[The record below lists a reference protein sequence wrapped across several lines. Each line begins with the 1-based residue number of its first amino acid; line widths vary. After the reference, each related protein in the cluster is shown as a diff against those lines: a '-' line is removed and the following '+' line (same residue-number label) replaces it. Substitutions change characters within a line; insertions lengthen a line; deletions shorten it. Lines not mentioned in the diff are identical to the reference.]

1 MIRLPRLARLRPLSR
16 RRLGPPL
23 VVVAL
28 CVTAGLYLSPSR
40 ASSARAAA
48 PARTVGGLVIT
59 VRDVGRSVD
68 FYSRVLLFEKV
79 SDVQTS
85 GADVARLFG
94 VSGPRVRVV
103 TMRLGAERLE
113 LVEDRGRVSR
123 QTPAEAPRDER
134 AVARIALAVNDIEQA
149 SLWLQ
154 RQHVQRTTEAP
165 APDVRQNTTGV
176 RALSFEDPDG
186 HALEIVEYPAGQ
198 GDARWQRPTDRVFL
212 GIDHAALVV
221 GDTDESLRFYRDTLG
236 LRVTARRESD
246 ALEPSSAG
254 TAGRSRITTLRGG
267 GGPAIELF
275 ESPAPRDAR
284 LASHRGSQQTLVVT
298 TDAKLPVAGAG
309 WSSAENERGTIVS
322 IADATLG
329 FRRGVTALDPDGHR
343 VQLRASR

>member
-1 MIRLPRLARLRPLSR
+1 MIRLPGLARLRPLSW
-16 RRLGPPL
+16 RRLGPVL
-23 VVVAL
+23 VVVTLGVA
-28 CVTAGLYLSPSR
+28 AGLHLSPSR
-40 ASSARAAA
+40 AASPPAATPARA
-48 PARTVGGLVIT
+48 VGGLAIT
-59 VRDVGRSVD
+59 VRDVDRSVD
-68 FYSRVLLFEKV
+68 FYSRALLFEKV

-113 LVEDRGRVSR
+113 LVEDRARVSR
-123 QTPAEAPRDER
+123 QTPAEAPSDER

-154 RQHVQRTTEAP
+154 RQHVPRTPGASV
-165 APDVRQNTTGV
+165 PDVRQNTTGV
-176 RALSFEDPDG
+176 RAVSFEDPDG
-186 HALEIVEYPAGQ
+186 HALEIVEYPVGQ

-246 ALEPSSAG
+246 APEPSSAG
-254 TAGRSRITTLRGG
+254 TAGRSRVTTLRGG

-284 LASHRGSQQTLVVT
+284 PASHRGSRQTLVVT
-298 TDAKLPVAGAG
+298 TDAKLPVAGVG
-309 WSSAENERGTIVS
+309 WSSATSERGKIVS
-322 IADATLG
+322 ITDATLG
-329 FRRGVTALDPDGHR
+329 FRRGVTAVDPDGHR

>member
-1 MIRLPRLARLRPLSR
+1 VIRLPELARLRPLSR
-16 RRLGPPL
+16 RRLGAL
-23 VVVAL
+23 LVVAL
-28 CVTAGLYLSPSR
+28 SAAAGLYLSPSR
-40 ASSARAAA
+40 AASARAAA
-48 PARTVGGLVIT
+48 PARTVGGLAIT
-59 VRDVGRSVD
+59 VRDVDRSVD
-68 FYSRVLLFEKV
+68 FYSRALLFEKV

-123 QTPAEAPRDER
+123 QAPAEAPRDER

-154 RQHVQRTTEAP
+154 RQHVQGTPEAS
-165 APDVRQNTTGV
+165 ADARQNTTGV

-246 ALEPSSAG
+246 APEPSSAG
-254 TAGRSRITTLRGG
+254 TTGRSRITTLRGG

-284 LASHRGSQQTLVVT
+284 PASQRGSRQTLVVT

-309 WSSAENERGTIVS
+309 WSSAENERGKIVS

>member
-1 MIRLPRLARLRPLSR
+1 
-16 RRLGPPL
+16 
-23 VVVAL
+23 
-28 CVTAGLYLSPSR
+28 
-40 ASSARAAA
+40 
-48 PARTVGGLVIT
+48 
-59 VRDVGRSVD
+59 
-68 FYSRVLLFEKV
+68 
-79 SDVQTS
+79 
-85 GADVARLFG
+85 
-94 VSGPRVRVV
+94 
-103 TMRLGAERLE
+103 MRLGAERLE

-123 QTPAEAPRDER
+123 QPPAEAARDGS

-154 RQHVQRTTEAP
+154 RQHVQGTPEAS
-165 APDVRQNTTGV
+165 ADARQNTTGV

-246 ALEPSSAG
+246 APEPSSAG
-254 TAGRSRITTLRGG
+254 TTGRSRITTLRGG

-284 LASHRGSQQTLVVT
+284 PASQRGSRQTLVVT

-309 WSSAENERGTIVS
+309 WSSAENERGKIVS

>member
-1 MIRLPRLARLRPLSR
+1 MIRLPELARLRPLSR
-16 RRLGPPL
+16 RRLGAL
-23 VVVAL
+23 LVVAL
-28 CVTAGLYLSPSR
+28 SAAAGLYLSPSR
-40 ASSARAAA
+40 AASARAAA
-48 PARTVGGLVIT
+48 PARTVGGLAIT
-59 VRDVGRSVD
+59 VRDVDRSVD
-68 FYSRVLLFEKV
+68 FYSRALLFEKV

-123 QTPAEAPRDER
+123 QAPAEAPRDER

-154 RQHVQRTTEAP
+154 RQHVQGTPEAS
-165 APDVRQNTTGV
+165 ADARQNTTGV

-246 ALEPSSAG
+246 APEPSSAG
-254 TAGRSRITTLRGG
+254 TTGRSRITTLRGG

-284 LASHRGSQQTLVVT
+284 PASQRGSRQTLVVT

-309 WSSAENERGTIVS
+309 WSSAENERGKIVS

>member
-1 MIRLPRLARLRPLSR
+1 MIRLPELARLRPLSR
-16 RRLGPPL
+16 RRLGAL
-23 VVVAL
+23 LVVAL
-28 CVTAGLYLSPSR
+28 SAAAGLYLSPSR
-40 ASSARAAA
+40 AASARAAA
-48 PARTVGGLVIT
+48 PARTVGGLAIT
-59 VRDVGRSVD
+59 VRDVDRSVD
-68 FYSRVLLFEKV
+68 FYSRALLFEKV

-154 RQHVQRTTEAP
+154 RQHVQGTPEAS
-165 APDVRQNTTGV
+165 ADARQNTTGV

-246 ALEPSSAG
+246 APEPSSAG
-254 TAGRSRITTLRGG
+254 TTGRSRITTLRGG

-284 LASHRGSQQTLVVT
+284 PASQRGSRQTLVVT

-309 WSSAENERGTIVS
+309 WSSAENERGKIVS

>member
-1 MIRLPRLARLRPLSR
+1 MIRLPELARLRPLSR
-16 RRLGPPL
+16 RRLGAL
-23 VVVAL
+23 LVVAL
-28 CVTAGLYLSPSR
+28 SAAAGLYLSPSR
-40 ASSARAAA
+40 AASARAAA
-48 PARTVGGLVIT
+48 PARTVGGLAIT
-59 VRDVGRSVD
+59 VRDVDRSVD
-68 FYSRVLLFEKV
+68 FYSRALLFEKV

-123 QTPAEAPRDER
+123 QPPAEAARDGS

-154 RQHVQRTTEAP
+154 RQHVQGTPEAS
-165 APDVRQNTTGV
+165 ADARQNTTGV

-246 ALEPSSAG
+246 APEPSSAG
-254 TAGRSRITTLRGG
+254 TTGRSRITTLRGG

-284 LASHRGSQQTLVVT
+284 PASQRGSRQTLVVT

-309 WSSAENERGTIVS
+309 WSSAENERGKIVS

>member
-1 MIRLPRLARLRPLSR
+1 MIRLPELARLRPLSR
-16 RRLGPPL
+16 RRLGAL
-23 VVVAL
+23 LVVAL
-28 CVTAGLYLSPSR
+28 SAAAGLYLSPSR
-40 ASSARAAA
+40 AASARAAA
-48 PARTVGGLVIT
+48 PARTVGGLAIT
-59 VRDVGRSVD
+59 VRDVDRSVD
-68 FYSRVLLFEKV
+68 FYSRALLFEKV

-123 QTPAEAPRDER
+123 QPPAEAARDGS

-154 RQHVQRTTEAP
+154 RQHVQGTPEAS
-165 APDVRQNTTGV
+165 ADARQNTTGV

-246 ALEPSSAG
+246 APEPSSAG
-254 TAGRSRITTLRGG
+254 TTGRSRITTLRGG

-284 LASHRGSQQTLVVT
+284 PASHRGSRQTLVVT
-298 TDAKLPVAGAG
+298 TDAKLPGAGAG
-309 WSSAENERGTIVS
+309 WSSAENERGKIVS

>member
-1 MIRLPRLARLRPLSR
+1 VIRLPELARLRPLSR
-16 RRLGPPL
+16 RRLGAL
-23 VVVAL
+23 LVVAL
-28 CVTAGLYLSPSR
+28 SAAAGLYLSPSR
-40 ASSARAAA
+40 AASARAAA
-48 PARTVGGLVIT
+48 PARTVGGLAIT
-59 VRDVGRSVD
+59 VRDVDRSVD
-68 FYSRVLLFEKV
+68 FYSRALLFEKV

-154 RQHVQRTTEAP
+154 RQHVQGTPEAS
-165 APDVRQNTTGV
+165 ADARQNTTGV

-246 ALEPSSAG
+246 APEPSSAG
-254 TAGRSRITTLRGG
+254 TTGRSRITTLRGG

-284 LASHRGSQQTLVVT
+284 PASQRGSRQTLVVT

-309 WSSAENERGTIVS
+309 WSSAENERGKIVS

>member
-1 MIRLPRLARLRPLSR
+1 MIRLPELARLRPLSR
-16 RRLGPPL
+16 RRLGAL
-23 VVVAL
+23 LVVAL
-28 CVTAGLYLSPSR
+28 SAAAGLYLSPSR
-40 ASSARAAA
+40 AASARAAA
-48 PARTVGGLVIT
+48 PARTVGGLAIT
-59 VRDVGRSVD
+59 VRDVDRSVD
-68 FYSRVLLFEKV
+68 FYSRALLFEKV
-79 SDVQTS
+79 SDVQTA

-134 AVARIALAVNDIEQA
+134 AVERIALAVNDIEQA

-154 RQHVQRTTEAP
+154 RQHVQGTRAS
-165 APDVRQNTTGV
+165 APDVTQNTTGV

-246 ALEPSSAG
+246 APEPSSAG
-254 TAGRSRITTLRGG
+254 TTGRSRITTLRGG

-284 LASHRGSQQTLVVT
+284 PASQRGSRQTLVVT

-309 WSSAENERGTIVS
+309 WSSAENERGKIVS

>member
-1 MIRLPRLARLRPLSR
+1 MIRLPGLARLRPLSR
-16 RRLGPPL
+16 RRLGPVL
-23 VVVAL
+23 VVVTLGVA
-28 CVTAGLYLSPSR
+28 AGLHLSPSR
-40 ASSARAAA
+40 AASPPARA
-48 PARTVGGLVIT
+48 VGGLAIT
-59 VRDVGRSVD
+59 VRDVDRSVD
-68 FYSRVLLFEKV
+68 FYSRALLFEKV
-79 SDVQTS
+79 SDVRTS

-94 VSGPRVRVV
+94 VSGPQLRVV

-154 RQHVQRTTEAP
+154 RQHVQGTPGAP
-165 APDVRQNTTGV
+165 VSDVRQNTTGV
-176 RALSFEDPDG
+176 RAVSFEDPDG

-246 ALEPSSAG
+246 APEPPSAG

-275 ESPAPRDAR
+275 ESLAPRDAR
-284 LASHRGSQQTLVVT
+284 PVSHRGSRQTLVVT
-298 TDAKLPVAGAG
+298 TDAKLPVAGVG
-309 WSSAENERGTIVS
+309 WSSAANERGKIVS

-329 FRRGVTALDPDGHR
+329 FRRGATAVDPDGHR